1 MRRILVTFGGT
12 DPLDLTARVYEL
24 AKRHNAEA
32 VDVTFD
38 FVLGS
43 GYDNPAV
50 QSVPECG
57 IEVSRNVLRMSDHM
71 RKADMALSSQG
82 RTTFELACMGVP
94 TIVLAENERE
104 QLHTFAQ
111 MDNGF
116 INLGLGSE
124 VSDED
129 LASTIA
135 WLAGAR
141 SVRREMRKLML
152 ENDLRLGI
160 RRVKRIVLGDVL

>member
-1 MRRILVTFGGT
+1 M
-12 DPLDLTARVYEL
+12 
-24 AKRHNAEA
+24 
-32 VDVTFD
+32 TFD

-152 ENDLRLGI
+152 EMCIRDSLSSWWCLRVMTTVRFPRSCAILLGI
-160 RRVKRIVLGDVL
+160 RVRTNTALS